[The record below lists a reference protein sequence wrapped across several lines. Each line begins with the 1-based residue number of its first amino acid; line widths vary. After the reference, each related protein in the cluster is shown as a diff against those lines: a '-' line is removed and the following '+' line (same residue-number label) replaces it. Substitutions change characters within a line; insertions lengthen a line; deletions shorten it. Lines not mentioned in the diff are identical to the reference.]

1 MRAAPGG
8 RLIAMPDR
16 SLQRFMS
23 LPDVAETL
31 DISLSQVQA
40 LVRRGDLVA
49 VKIGG
54 RGQWRV
60 ETTELESY
68 IQRLYAQA
76 RERIGDRRPESHH
89 GAD

>member
-1 MRAAPGG
+1 MS
-8 RLIAMPDR
+8 DR

-31 DISLSQVQA
+31 DISLSQVKA

-68 IQRLYAQA
+68 IERLYAQA
-76 RERIGDRRPESHH
+76 RERIVGRQPDSHQ

>member
-1 MRAAPGG
+1 MRDVAGG
-8 RLIAMPDR
+8 RLIVMPDR

-76 RERIGDRRPESHH
+76 RERIGERQPESHH

>member
-1 MRAAPGG
+1 
-8 RLIAMPDR
+8 MPDR

>member
-8 RLIAMPDR
+8 RLTVMPDR

-76 RERIGDRRPESHH
+76 RERIGDRQQDSHH

>member
-1 MRAAPGG
+1 MS
-8 RLIAMPDR
+8 DR

-31 DISLSQVQA
+31 DISLSQVKA

-76 RERIGDRRPESHH
+76 RERISDRQPESHH

>member
-1 MRAAPGG
+1 MS
-8 RLIAMPDR
+8 DK

-31 DISLSQVQA
+31 DISLSQVKA

-60 ETTELESY
+60 ETTELEGY
-68 IQRLYAQA
+68 IERLYAQA
-76 RERIGDRRPESHH
+76 RARIGERQPEGHQ